1 MPWLGTGL
9 KLDCGLI
16 CRFGLALGQGLGL
29 GLGLGLCL
37 GLCLGL
43 ELFPAARWVACP
55 WRQQGARAAPQWVQ
69 PSSMMEAT
77 LGLSALRRPRPR
89 CGPFFRS
96 PPSLCS
102 RWGHR
107 GHAGRG
113 GGD

>member
-16 CRFGLALGQGLGL
+16 CRFGLGLVLVLVLVLGL
-29 GLGLGLCL
+29 GLW
-37 GLCLGL
+37 LGL
-43 ELFPAARWVACP
+43 ELNPAVRWVASP
-55 WRQQGARAAPQWVQ
+55 WRQQGARAAPQWVK